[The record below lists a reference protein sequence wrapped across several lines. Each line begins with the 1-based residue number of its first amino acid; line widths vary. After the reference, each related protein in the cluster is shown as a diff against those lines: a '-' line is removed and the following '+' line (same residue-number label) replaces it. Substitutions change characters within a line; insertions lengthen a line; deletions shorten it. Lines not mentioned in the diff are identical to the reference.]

1 MKNRRRN
8 DEWFYITITKIFVS
22 VPVIGAEWMIV
33 KAWTFLLNVLQA
45 WFFKVIISIPA
56 FILFLSL
63 AIILFEVWC
72 GDFTDYY

>member
-1 MKNRRRN
+1 MKNRRN

-63 AIILFEVWC
+63 AIILFEVWR

>member
-1 MKNRRRN
+1 MKNRRN

-63 AIILFEVWC
+63 AIVLFEVWR

>member
-1 MKNRRRN
+1 MKNKR
-8 DEWFYITITKIFVS
+8 DDDGFYTTITKRLVS
-22 VPVIGAEWMIV
+22 VPMIGAEWMIV

-45 WFFKVIISIPA
+45 CFFKVIISIPA

-63 AIILFEVWC
+63 AIILFEVWR

>member
-1 MKNRRRN
+1 MKNRR

-63 AIILFEVWC
+63 AIILFEVWR

>member
-1 MKNRRRN
+1 MRNRRN
-8 DEWFYITITKIFVS
+8 DEWFCITITKIFVS

-63 AIILFEVWC
+63 AIILFEVWR

>member
-1 MKNRRRN
+1 MKNRRN

-33 KAWTFLLNVLQA
+33 KAWTFILNVLQA

-63 AIILFEVWC
+63 AIILFEVWR